1 MTTTY
6 SDLTL
11 DICAEDGSRTR
22 FFQNDEDSVK
32 RTLRQLVSPR
42 LFQPPLLTLVSEH
55 SISAI
60 PTRTID
66 MVLVHMASPPVL
78 PLPSGWVDAVEVDD
92 QTLLNFGELQ
102 ASALEENKHVM
113 LAEIHTV
120 GDWMIRLKLETIV
133 PETIQEKRHLW
144 NHLLDLPAVPFR
156 LKAGGIGAINTAN
169 IVRVTVCPPI
179 DGIGETALA
188 ADLLDSVRA

>member
-1 MTTTY
+1 MTTTN

-22 FFQNDEDSVK
+22 FFQNNEDSIK
-32 RTLRQLVSPR
+32 KTLQQLVSPR
-42 LFQPPLLTLVSEH
+42 LFQPPLLTLASER

-66 MVLVHMASPPVL
+66 MILAHMASPPVL
-78 PLPSGWVDAVEVDD
+78 PLPSGWADAVEVDD
-92 QTLLNFGELQ
+92 CTLLNVGELQ
-102 ASALEENKHVM
+102 ALASEEGKHVM

-120 GDWMIRLKLETIV
+120 GDWMIRLKLETIS
-133 PETIQEKRHLW
+133 PETIQEKRQLW

-156 LKAGGIGAINTAN
+156 LKTGGIGTINTAN
-169 IVRVTVCPPI
+169 IVRVTVCPPV
-179 DGIGETALA
+179 DGITETALP